1 VSAPLPVGWSRLHP
15 LTPLLRGGRFFLLV
29 GVYAGQQGLRQSDSK
44 VLLGILAIGTPL
56 AVVLG
61 FFSWRAM
68 RYRVE
73 GAELHLDSG
82 ILQRRSRRVPLVRVQ
97 SIDVVRPLFARVL
110 GLAELRLEVVGG
122 GDTEARL
129 SYLTEDQAQQLRA
142 RLLGLVA
149 GERAGDGPAGEVPA
163 GGVPAGAAV
172 RQPAGI
178 APEAVLVTVPT
189 GVLVMSVLLG
199 APTLTLVVLLGAAGL
214 GLLVDAGVV
223 LPVVLAAGPVL
234 LGVVTASGRRLL
246 TEYGFTVAESPDGL
260 RLRHGLLD
268 TRSQTI
274 PSGRV
279 QTVRVREPLLWRRQ
293 GWVRLEVDVAG
304 YAGGRGEEQAATSAL
319 LPVAPRA
326 LAESL
331 LERVLG
337 GPLPAAS
344 LAAPRRAR
352 LRAPLQHRR
361 LRVGV
366 DATHLVATYGVLTTT
381 TDVVP
386 LAKVQSLRLT
396 AGPWQ
401 RRLGL
406 ASLHV
411 DTAGRRLPGA
421 VARHRDAGQARELLG
436 RVNELAKGAR

>member
-1 VSAPLPVGWSRLHP
+1 MSAPLPVGWSRLHP
-15 LTPLLRGGRFFLLV
+15 LTPLLRGGRFVLLV

-44 VLLGILAIGTPL
+44 VLLGILAVGTPL
-56 AVVLG
+56 AVLLG

-73 GAELHLDSG
+73 GDELHLDSG
-82 ILQRRSRRVPLVRVQ
+82 ILQRRSRRVPLARVQ
-97 SIDVVRPLFARVL
+97 SIDVVRPLLARVL

-122 GDTEARL
+122 GNTEARL
-129 SYLTEDQAQQLRA
+129 AYLTEDQARQLRA
-142 RLLGLVA
+142 RLLLLVA
-149 GERAGDGPAGEVPA
+149 GEQTGDGPAGEVQ
-163 GGVPAGAAV
+163 GGEVS

-189 GVLVMSVLLG
+189 GVLVVSVLLG
-199 APTLTLVVLLGAAGL
+199 APTLTLLVLVLAAGL

-223 LPVVLAAGPVL
+223 LPVVLASGPVL

-401 RRLGL
+401 HRLGL

-436 RVNELAKGAR
+436 RVNELAKAAR

>member
-15 LTPLLRGGRFFLLV
+15 LTPLLRGGRFVLLV

-44 VLLGILAIGTPL
+44 VLLGILAVGTPL

-73 GAELHLDSG
+73 GDELHLDSG
-82 ILQRRSRRVPLVRVQ
+82 ILQRRSRRVPLARVQ
-97 SIDVVRPLFARVL
+97 SIDVVRPLLARVL

-122 GDTEARL
+122 GNTEARL
-129 SYLTEDQAQQLRA
+129 AYLTEDQARQLRA
-142 RLLGLVA
+142 RLLLLVA
-149 GERAGDGPAGEVPA
+149 GEQTGDGPAGEVQ
-163 GGVPAGAAV
+163 GGEVS
-172 RQPAGI
+172 RQPAAI

-189 GVLVMSVLLG
+189 GVLVVSVLLG
-199 APTLTLVVLLGAAGL
+199 APTLTLLVLVLAAGL

-223 LPVVLAAGPVL
+223 LPVVLASGPVL

-421 VARHRDAGQARELLG
+421 IARHRDAGQARELLG
-436 RVNELAKGAR
+436 RVNELTKAAR

>member
-44 VLLGILAIGTPL
+44 VLLGILAVGTPL

-149 GERAGDGPAGEVPA
+149 GERAGDGPAGEVQ
-163 GGVPAGAAV
+163 GGEVS
-172 RQPAGI
+172 RQPAAI

-189 GVLVMSVLLG
+189 GVLVVSVLLG
-199 APTLTLVVLLGAAGL
+199 APTLTLLVLVLAAGL

-223 LPVVLAAGPVL
+223 LPVVLASGPVL

-436 RVNELAKGAR
+436 RVNELAKAAR

>member
-1 VSAPLPVGWSRLHP
+1 MSAPLPVGWSRLHP
-15 LTPLLRGGRFFLLV
+15 LTPLLRGGRFVLLV

-44 VLLGILAIGTPL
+44 VLLGILAVGTPL

-73 GAELHLDSG
+73 GDELHLDSG
-82 ILQRRSRRVPLVRVQ
+82 ILQRRSRRVPLARVQ
-97 SIDVVRPLFARVL
+97 SIDVVRPLLARVL

-122 GDTEARL
+122 GNTEARL
-129 SYLTEDQAQQLRA
+129 AYLTEDQARQLRA
-142 RLLGLVA
+142 RLLLLVA
-149 GERAGDGPAGEVPA
+149 GEQTGDGPAGEVQ
-163 GGVPAGAAV
+163 GGEVS
-172 RQPAGI
+172 RQPAAI

-189 GVLVMSVLLG
+189 GVLVVSVLLG
-199 APTLTLVVLLGAAGL
+199 APTLTLLVLVLAAGL

-223 LPVVLAAGPVL
+223 LPVVLASGPVL

-421 VARHRDAGQARELLG
+421 IARHRDAGQARELLG
-436 RVNELAKGAR
+436 RVNELTKAAR